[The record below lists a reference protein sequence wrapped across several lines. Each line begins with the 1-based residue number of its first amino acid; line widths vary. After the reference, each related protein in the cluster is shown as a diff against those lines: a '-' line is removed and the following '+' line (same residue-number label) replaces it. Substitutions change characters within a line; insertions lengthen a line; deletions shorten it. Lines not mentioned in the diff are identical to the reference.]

1 MRAPWPRNSKQSPFS
16 AMISFSDEIKSTQ
29 TVVGANK
36 YADTSTLGSIDVLR
50 SHRVDMCGPGEPSG
64 EPDRPPGS
72 DRGRQIRVFGG
83 QGAVVPSMGALDL
96 QLYRCGLKSCRI
108 DQEINL
114 QQVLI
119 QMRPVGAPRCPL
131 GPRAAHVQDGPHSV
145 F

>member
-83 QGAVVPSMGALDL
+83 QGAVVPSMGALPL
-96 QLYRCGLKSCRI
+96 QLYRSGLKSYRI

-119 QMRPVGAPRCPL
+119 EMRPVGAPRCPL